1 MAHYARL
8 VGCAS
13 REIAAT
19 YDLTQVTEAAEPQLV
34 ARYMIPLLWLACFDP
49 ADALTIRERDPA
61 SVGEGASFVVLCAPV
76 GDVIHRLRRRQASVL
91 GLIEPSFA
99 PLYTDWITFLDRHF
113 AHQLL
118 LQTEDLFAMDGYDR
132 AGLRLQAA
140 LRFMAV
146 ADTGRRIKERAA
158 IDWFAALPDAFAQ
171 RQRGE
176 RNADAG
182 LRWRAHLSGTTDV
195 GDSSAAWPVRP
206 SAMEIA
212 FAGTRPEAALD
223 VKPGTAAAEQET
235 LTQRVRHGVF
245 ADSVSGGLRLAAG
258 KLAGNVPL
266 GINAPTKPLRKLIG
280 GGSELLELLRYAALG
295 LILALIGALLLWVSL
310 SGEPDWKMLGI
321 GAALLGISVWPLRG
335 ARTALRNLRAIT
347 RA

>member
-13 REIAAT
+13 REIAAE
-19 YDLTQVTEAAEPQLV
+19 YDPTQVTEAAEPQLV
-34 ARYMIPLLWLACFDP
+34 ARYMIPLMWLACFDP
-49 ADALTIRERDPA
+49 ADALTVRERDSA
-61 SVGEGASFVVLCAPV
+61 SVGEGAPFIVLSAPI
-76 GDVIHRLRRRQASVL
+76 GEVINRLRRRQASVL

-118 LQTEDLFAMDGYDR
+118 LRTEDLFSMDGYDR

-146 ADTGRRIKERAA
+146 ADTNRRIKERAA

-176 RNADAG
+176 SDAG
-182 LRWRAHLSGTTDV
+182 AALRWRGHLSGATDV
-195 GDSSAAWPVRP
+195 DSSAAWPVRP
-206 SAMEIA
+206 SATEIA
-212 FAGTRPEAALD
+212 FAATRPEAALPP
-223 VKPGTAAAEQET
+223 KPGTVAAEEQD

-266 GINAPTKPLRKLIG
+266 GSDAPTKPLRKLIG
-280 GGSELLELLRYAALG
+280 GGGELLELLRYAALG
-295 LILALIGALLLWVSL
+295 LILALFGAMMLWVGL
-310 SGEPDWKMLGI
+310 SDGPDWKMLGI

-335 ARTALRNLRAIT
+335 ARAALRNLRAIA